1 MTIRGERA
9 TTRLL
14 RVGGSSRLAHKRPI
28 DASRVIVEL
37 DNNLAH
43 LTEESVHHLVWDVG
57 FKLPSTSL
65 GNSSG
70 WRDRN
75 SSDVSLP
82 SQDDVTHVWQQ
93 IAWDR
98 RTARRYGPF
107 VLVPDAGDR
116 PVDARPR
123 SVRVVAK
130 CDIPSGFT
138 VAGACAVMT
147 RGSHPNEIF
156 EGRYIAAAESP
167 GLSAGAQTLEWDLV
181 PDTAWT
187 VDGAMRPNR
196 TLPSAPT
203 SMTSTTSTAYREY
216 YLWVGW
222 SVVSIGELST
232 EVFSVS
238 AFERR

>member
-14 RVGGSSRLAHKRPI
+14 RVGGSSRLAHKRPL
-28 DASRVIVEL
+28 DASRVIVEV

-57 FKLPSTSL
+57 FDLPSTSL

-82 SQDDVTHVWQQ
+82 SQDDVAHVWQQ

-98 RTARRYGPF
+98 RSARRYGPF
-107 VLVPDAGDR
+107 VMVPDAGDR
-116 PVDARPR
+116 AVDARPR
-123 SVRVVAK
+123 SVRVVATF
-130 CDIPSGFT
+130 DLPAGFT
-138 VAGACAVMT
+138 DAGACAVLT

-156 EGRYIAAAESP
+156 EDRYIAAAESP
-167 GLSAGAQTLEWDLV
+167 GLSSGVQTIEWDLV

-187 VDGAMRPNR
+187 VDSAMRPNR

-203 SMTSTTSTAYREY
+203 GSAATTSTAYREY

-222 SVVSIGELST
+222 SVISVGELT
-232 EVFSVS
+232 TAVRSVS